1 MNWWWSVKVGD
12 LIYEDY
18 YGHGIIIGI
27 EARDYTIYFYEAR
40 KTGVI
45 DSHLMEFVEVISESR

>member
-1 MNWWWSVKVGD
+1 MQVGD

-27 EARDYTIYFYEAR
+27 EGRDYTIYFYEAR
-40 KTGVI
+40 KTGVLGS
-45 DSHLMEFVEVISESR
+45 DMMEFVEVINASR